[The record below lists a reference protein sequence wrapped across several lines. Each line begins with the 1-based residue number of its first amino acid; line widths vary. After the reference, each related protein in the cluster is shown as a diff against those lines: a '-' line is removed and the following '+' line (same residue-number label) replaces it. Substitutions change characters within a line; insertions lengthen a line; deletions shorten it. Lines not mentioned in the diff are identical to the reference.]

1 MLAESAAERLRC
13 VLILHK
19 CLLSA
24 SIHCNAYGV
33 ILQVTPVVLSFN
45 IKMGAIRIVQCL
57 IESVEG
63 ELPRQQPSRDL
74 LAKYLTVPHAH
85 SLLLACTHCDAAEAV
100 HLLPGAFGLVSFA
113 MRTATASSAPG
124 KGKKGAS
131 KPAAAAQ
138 HSEEDLEAL
147 VREIYCPAW
156 AAASAESGR
165 AALSRAVAEVF
176 CNAHQQVDRRCIFL
190 PALRAPVFTGNM
202 FALAGQARRA
212 YVSGV
217 RSRSESACR
226 GGGCQ
231 KDRQAQQSLGGVRE
245 FAGPGSPLCRGGRG
259 PARCLRGRGPCGRQP
274 GMEPL
279 LARTSTFIG
288 QWS

>member
-1 MLAESAAERLRC
+1 M
-13 VLILHK
+13 
-19 CLLSA
+19 
-24 SIHCNAYGV
+24 
-33 ILQVTPVVLSFN
+33 VLSFN
-45 IKMGAIRIVQCL
+45 IKMGAIRIIQCL
-57 IESVEG
+57 IASVDAD
-63 ELPRQQPSRDL
+63 LPRQQPSRDL

-85 SLLLACTHCDAAEAV
+85 SLLLACTHSDPAEAV
-100 HLLPGAFGLVSFA
+100 HLLPGAFSLVSFA
-113 MRTATASSAPG
+113 MRLGAATSAPG

-138 HSEEDLEAL
+138 HSEEDLGAL

-176 CNAHQQVDRRCIFL
+176 CNAHQQVERHCILL
-190 PALRAPVFTGNM
+190 PALRATVITGNI

-212 YVSGV
+212 DVSGV

-231 KDRQAQQSLGGVRE
+231 EDRQAQQSLGGVRE
-245 FAGPGSPLCRGGRG
+245 FAGPGSPLCGGGRG
-259 PARCLRGRGPCGRQP
+259 LTRCLRGRGPRRRQP

-279 LARTSTFIG
+279 LARTTTFIG
-288 QWS
+288 Q